1 VTHKDGGFQNAPL
14 CSFACFHHV
23 IFFLKKKKIDK
34 MCGRANRDRAYF
46 DLLSFFF
53 VIRQGKQGQNL
64 PCPTSFSF
72 SMAMVKQGK

>member
-1 VTHKDGGFQNAPL
+1 
-14 CSFACFHHV
+14 
-23 IFFLKKKKIDK
+23 
-34 MCGRANRDRAYF
+34 MCGKANRDRACF

-53 VIRQGKQGQNL
+53 VIRRGKQGQNL

>member
-1 VTHKDGGFQNAPL
+1 M
-14 CSFACFHHV
+14 
-23 IFFLKKKKIDK
+23 FFCMFSPCNFIYLFFKIDK
-34 MCGRANRDRAYF
+34 MCGRANRDRACF

-64 PCPTSFSF
+64 SCPTSFSF